1 MEHPQNE
8 TNQYVFTSNQ
18 LGLWDDQQQKS
29 CDASKILIS
38 AQNLNNLVY
47 IHLRDLTWATPRIFC
62 WQDDR
67 RSRSD
72 LSSQGQV
79 DSVQCLLQCQLRRW
93 EQSIINYLV
102 HGLIIA
108 IIKDQYSHPNITLLS
123 SRWIISA
130 KDELPTN
137 RDQLSQSNT
146 RDSNDRSKI
155 M

>member
-1 MEHPQNE
+1 MKQFNMCSQVINWDCEIFNNKKFVTPPRFWFLLKVS
-8 TNQYVFTSNQ
+8 TIWFTFI
-18 LGLWDDQQQKS
+18 
-29 CDASKILIS
+29 C
-38 AQNLNNLVY
+38 V
-47 IHLRDLTWATPRIFC
+47 TWLEPHIFC

-79 DSVQCLLQCQLRRW
+79 DSVQCLLQRQLCRW
-93 EQSIINYLV
+93 KQSIINYLV
-102 HGLIIA
+102 HALIIA

-130 KDELPTN
+130 KDKLLTN
-137 RDQLSQSNT
+137 GDQLSLSNT